1 MLNYNYAKF
10 DLIVRL
16 TRTVSFDTI
25 SRRLSSHLVLP
36 FMQIDNRK
44 KSPCGAFFYLSQ
56 NMQKDEFVQSFLYF
70 RPTHSH
76 LFLPTQQLSTI
87 YKMRDKM
94 QVAKHQA
101 RISILN
107 NLREISS
114 RNISIQLP
122 TTTLNMLLNPLSY
135 IPHLQV
141 VS

>member
-1 MLNYNYAKF
+1 MLNYNYAKL

-44 KSPCGAFFYLSQ
+44 KSPCGDFFNLSQ
-56 NMQKDEFVQSFLYF
+56 NMQKGEFVQSFLYF

-87 YKMRDKM
+87 YKM

-122 TTTLNMLLNPLSY
+122 TTTLNMLLNPHSS
-135 IPHLQV
+135 IPHL
-141 VS
+141 